1 MNRQILEKTLAQAN
15 TTAAELPHL
24 LIEKLLQTG
33 QKIAVAESCTGGM
46 LSQKITDVS
55 GASKVFDCGVCA
67 YANFIKRDV
76 LKVSENL
83 LQTCGAVSP
92 QTAVA
97 MARGV
102 KNLAFA
108 DIGIA
113 TTGIAGPG
121 GGTAEKPVGLVYVGV
136 CTEEKAYAIKCL
148 WCKDKS
154 FTREEIRELTTTL
167 ALFYALKEVCK
178 TPPVGFADIP
188 L

>member
-1 MNRQILEKTLAQAN
+1 MNRQILEKTLAQIS
-15 TTAAELPHL
+15 AAPDTLPHL

-55 GASKVFDCGVCA
+55 SASKVFDCGVCA

-76 LKVSENL
+76 LNVSENL
-83 LQTCGAVSP
+83 LQTFGAVSP
-92 QTAVA
+92 QTAIA

-102 KNLAFA
+102 KKLAFA

-121 GGTAEKPVGLVYVGV
+121 GGTAEKPIGLVYIGV

-154 FTREEIRELTTTL
+154 FTREEIRELTT
-167 ALFYALKEVCK
+167 AAAFCYALKEI
-178 TPPVGFADIP
+178 VGFS
-188 L
+188 